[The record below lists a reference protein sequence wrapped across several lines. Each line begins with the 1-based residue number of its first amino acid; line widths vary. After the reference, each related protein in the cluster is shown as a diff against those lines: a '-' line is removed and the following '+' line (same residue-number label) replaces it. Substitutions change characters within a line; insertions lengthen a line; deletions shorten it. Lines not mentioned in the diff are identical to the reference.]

1 MSKNISYSWLE
12 NRRYLS
18 AKGGTKRFELDRL
31 IRDCQNDQ
39 LDIVLIK
46 DMTRLGRD
54 TQEILEAYRSIK
66 NAGVR
71 VIFEMDG
78 LDSDIVTDEFMI
90 ATIVFIAQ
98 AEKISK

>member
-1 MSKNISYSWLE
+1 ME

-54 TQEILEAYRSIK
+54 T
-66 NAGVR
+66 
-71 VIFEMDG
+71 
-78 LDSDIVTDEFMI
+78 
-90 ATIVFIAQ
+90 
-98 AEKISK
+98 